1 MKRTNIVAAILF
13 ASLPALC
20 AAQSVFDGTW
30 KTDVTSVDFP
40 AKPSVFVFKD
50 GTYEC
55 KTCAAPAVV
64 KTDGKDQKVVGD
76 PYADTLAV
84 KIIDASNVEI
94 VRKKGGKVVARSKY
108 SVSTDKNSMQQEY
121 TTNSFTNAE
130 VVKGTTSYARIAYD
144 KASTT
149 QMSGSWKAIKAD
161 KVSDNGLLVTYK
173 SEGAM
178 MAMSTP
184 TGESYSAKTDGTD
197 APFKGDPGITTVSAK
212 VRKNT
217 LEETYKRDGKV
228 IGMTKM
234 EIDAAGKKAKVDWIN
249 NLTRTNGNYSM
260 VKQ

>member
-1 MKRTNIVAAILF
+1 MSRTNIVAAMVLAF
-13 ASLPALC
+13 LPAVC

-30 KTDVTSVDFP
+30 KTEVSSIDFP

-55 KTCAAPAVV
+55 KTCATPAVV
-64 KTDGKDQKVVGD
+64 KTDGKDHKVVGN

-84 KIIDASNVEI
+84 KIVDANHVEI
-94 VRKKGGKVVARSKY
+94 FSKKGGKVVAHSKY
-108 SVSTDKNSMQQEY
+108 SVSTDKNSMQHEY
-121 TTNSFTNAE
+121 TTNSAANAE

-144 KASTT
+144 KASANL
-149 QMSGSWKAIKAD
+149 MSGSWKAIKAD

-178 MAMSTP
+178 MTMSTP

-197 APFKGDPGITTVSAK
+197 TPYKGDPGTTSVSVK

-217 LEETYKRDGKV
+217 LEENYKRDGKAT
-228 IGMTKM
+228 GMTRM
-234 EIDAAGKKAKVDWIN
+234 EVDATGKKAKVDWIN

-260 VKQ
+260 MKQ